1 MRVRILLNAMGEA
14 RSWVLRAPKR
24 SWRPI
29 CRAPSVRKK
38 LSFKAR
44 ERSVNVSHSWGGV
57 RSDRAGILMEDFTF
71 KVNLVAVVRVRAGDE
86 SVARKTVPTVL
97 GAPGI
102 AEIRLAN
109 ENNAATGRHAT
120 VPMSISLSDRSFQ
133 QEIDGPAPH
142 AEWAPPSCYSS
153 LHKSPAPAWS
163 VNASASRT

>member
-1 MRVRILLNAMGEA
+1 MVLRSMSLPQCNATHANLGHRDFAQMRVRILLNAMGEA

-71 KVNLVAVVRVRAGDE
+71 KVNLVAVVPLVRGTRALHARPFLRSLEHPASLKSDWPMRTMLRRAGTQ
-86 SVARKTVPTVL
+86 R
-97 GAPGI
+97 
-102 AEIRLAN
+102 
-109 ENNAATGRHAT
+109 
-120 VPMSISLSDRSFQ
+120 
-133 QEIDGPAPH
+133 
-142 AEWAPPSCYSS
+142 
-153 LHKSPAPAWS
+153 
-163 VNASASRT
+163 

>member
-1 MRVRILLNAMGEA
+1 MSLPQGNATLANWPPRFCTNACAHFIECNG
-14 RSWVLRAPKR
+14 RSQVLGSESQKR

-29 CRAPSVRKK
+29 CRAPGVRKK

-44 ERSVNVSHSWGGV
+44 ERSVNVSHSLRGL
-57 RSDRAGILMEDFTF
+57 RSDRDGILMEDFTF

-86 SVARKTVPTVL
+86 SVARKIVPTVL

-120 VPMSISLSDRSFQ
+120 VTDVDFSI
-133 QEIDGPAPH
+133 G
-142 AEWAPPSCYSS
+142 
-153 LHKSPAPAWS
+153 S
-163 VNASASRT
+163 VKLLKAGSR